1 MRVVGAGPGGNTRH
15 GGGTPRSAVPDLEG
29 GGGGSGATPDFA
41 PLSQQELQMVDR
53 QRGGEVATARADA
66 VEGVQRH
73 VQELSGMFHRLSTL
87 IAQQG
92 EQVERIETDVGTAV
106 ERIDMG
112 RRDIEQAHEAE
123 HDSTWLL
130 ARVGTVV
137 LGFAAAYVV
146 FLA

>member
-1 MRVVGAGPGGNTRH
+1 
-15 GGGTPRSAVPDLEG
+15 
-29 GGGGSGATPDFA
+29 
-41 PLSQQELQMVDR
+41 
-53 QRGGEVATARADA
+53 
-66 VEGVQRH
+66 
-73 VQELSGMFHRLSTL
+73 MFHRLSTL

>member
-1 MRVVGAGPGGNTRH
+1 MGAGGSRSLLSAASLGGGGAESAGVRRFGERAGNGSARSSSGGGDARASLLGAGSLRVVGAGPGGNTRH

-73 VQELSGMFHRLSTL
+73 V
-87 IAQQG
+87 
-92 EQVERIETDVGTAV
+92 
-106 ERIDMG
+106 
-112 RRDIEQAHEAE
+112 
-123 HDSTWLL
+123 
-130 ARVGTVV
+130 
-137 LGFAAAYVV
+137 
-146 FLA
+146 